1 MSSECPPHQ
10 DVPLRPFAG
19 RSHPTLDLPA
29 ARSSRAR
36 ASRDGELHAPVLAR
50 LRARQGGA
58 HHGAHTIGSSASPSM
73 QVLTTAPPPPQVNTM
88 GRKRRKIPKLRPYT
102 LYANIFAAT
111 GLSPA
116 NDNGL
121 ADPYVRV
128 SLAGVTERTQTIEA
142 SLNPMW
148 YALPRA
154 HLRHSRAQFG
164 AKDGTSQHACAHHGA
179 TPPPLPQ
186 GASPGRAHV
195 RLKGLGLRL
204 RRGRRFWPLCASGP
218 RSK

>member
-1 MSSECPPHQ
+1 
-10 DVPLRPFAG
+10 
-19 RSHPTLDLPA
+19 
-29 ARSSRAR
+29 
-36 ASRDGELHAPVLAR
+36 
-50 LRARQGGA
+50 
-58 HHGAHTIGSSASPSM
+58 
-73 QVLTTAPPPPQVNTM
+73 M

-154 HLRHSRAQFG
+154 HLRHSRA
-164 AKDGTSQHACAHHGA
+164 HHGA
-179 TPPPLPQ
+179 IVHAHPACKGPVRRQGRHIPACMCSSRRPPPPLPSPPFPSLRYQ
-186 GASPGRAHV
+186 QLALKVYLPGELTFASKVSVCVYDAGAAFGLSALQDLAPSDTVMGRTLA
-195 RLKGLGLRL
+195 
-204 RRGRRFWPLCASGP
+204 PSGP
-218 RSK
+218 YTKNVSVFYNKYLRC

>member
-1 MSSECPPHQ
+1 
-10 DVPLRPFAG
+10 
-19 RSHPTLDLPA
+19 
-29 ARSSRAR
+29 
-36 ASRDGELHAPVLAR
+36 
-50 LRARQGGA
+50 
-58 HHGAHTIGSSASPSM
+58 
-73 QVLTTAPPPPQVNTM
+73 M

-154 HLRHSRAQFG
+154 HPRHARAQFG
-164 AKDGTSQHACAHHGA
+164 AKDGTSQRACAHHGA
-179 TPPPLPQ
+179 IPPSPPSPPLPSLRYQ
-186 GASPGRAHV
+186 QLALKVYLPGELTFASKVSVCVYDAGAAFGLSALQDLAPNDTVMGRTLA
-195 RLKGLGLRL
+195 
-204 RRGRRFWPLCASGP
+204 PSGP
-218 RSK
+218 YTKNVSVFYNKYLRC